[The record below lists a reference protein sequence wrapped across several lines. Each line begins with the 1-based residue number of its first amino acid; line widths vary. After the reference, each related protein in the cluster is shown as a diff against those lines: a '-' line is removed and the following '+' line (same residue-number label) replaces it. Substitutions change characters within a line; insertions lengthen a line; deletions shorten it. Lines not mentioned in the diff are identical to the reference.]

1 MAYKLLEQVNNP
13 GDLKKLPEDLLP
25 QLCGETREF
34 LLDHVSRTGGHLGS
48 NLGVVELTVGIH
60 RVFDAPVDK
69 IIFDVGHQCYTH
81 KLLTGRREQF
91 NTLRQQDGLS
101 GFLRPEESEY
111 DCVVS
116 GHSSCSVSAA
126 LGFARARTLRQEK
139 SHVVCVIGDGAL
151 TGGMAYEAMN
161 DAGQSGEPMIL
172 VVNDNEMSINRNV
185 GALAARLTRMRS
197 KSNYLALKWKVKK
210 LLQPLPGGEGL
221 IAAVSTAKQRI
232 RAMILKETIF
242 ELLGFKYLGP
252 ADGNDV
258 SAVVRMLNE
267 AKTANC
273 PVVVHFKT
281 RKGMGYVPAERNP
294 EAFHGV
300 GAFDLK
306 TGAPKKAKGT
316 DFSAVFGS
324 ELCRI
329 AERDQ
334 RICAVSA
341 AMVSGTGLSEFD
353 LKYPARMFDVGI
365 AEEHAVTMASG
376 LAGGGML
383 PVCALYSTFLQRG
396 YDQLL
401 HDVTLA
407 KRHVVFGVDRA
418 GLVGADGMTHQGTF
432 DLNLLRSLPGFTVLE
447 PASFAELRAAL
458 DQAIYHTEGPV
469 AIRYPRGA
477 EGRYKDC
484 RFDTASTLLR
494 AGSDLCIVTYGVL
507 INQALN
513 AAEALERAGISAG
526 VLKLNR
532 LDGLP
537 ELPELPGKLIFVEDC
552 AGGALGP
559 AYAAAIKDKEVRLL
573 NLGSGLVPEGTVDQ
587 QMHRFGIDADAI
599 ENTAKE
605 MIGHG

>member
-13 GDLKKLPEDLLP
+13 GDLKKLPEDCLP
-25 QLCGETREF
+25 QLCAEARQY
-34 LLDHVSRTGGHLGS
+34 LLERVSETGGHLGS

-60 RVFDAPVDK
+60 RVFDAPRDK

-81 KLLTGRREQF
+81 KLLTGRRDQF
-91 NTLRQQDGLS
+91 RTLRQQDGLS

-126 LGFARARTLRQEK
+126 LGFARARTLRNEDSQ
-139 SHVVCVIGDGAL
+139 VVCVIGDGAL

-185 GALAARLTRMRS
+185 GALAKRLTRMRS

-210 LLQPLPGGEGL
+210 LLRPLPGGERL
-221 IAAVSTAKQRI
+221 IAEVSSVKYRL

-258 SAVVRMLNE
+258 SAVIRMLNE
-267 AKTANC
+267 AKAAKC

-281 RKGMGYVPAERNP
+281 RKGCGYAPAEAQP

-300 GAFDLK
+300 GPFDLESSK
-306 TGAPKKAKGT
+306 PLKQKKT
-316 DFSAVFGS
+316 DFSAVFGR
-324 ELCRI
+324 ELCRL
-329 AERDQ
+329 AQQDE

-353 LKYPARMFDVGI
+353 KQFPTRMFDVGI

-396 YDQLL
+396 FDQML
-401 HDVTLA
+401 HDVALA

-432 DLNLLRSLPGFTVLE
+432 DLGLLRSLPGFTILA
-447 PASFAELRAAL
+447 PSSFAELRAAL
-458 DQAIYHTEGPV
+458 EQALYHTAGPV
-469 AIRYPRGA
+469 AIRYPRGG
-477 EGRYKDC
+477 EGAYTDC
-484 RFDTASTLLR
+484 RFDGDWAELMQ
-494 AGSDLCIVTYGVL
+494 GDDLCIVTWGVL
-507 INQALN
+507 VNQALK
-513 AAEALERAGISAG
+513 AAELLQADGISVG

-532 LDGLP
+532 LHGLP
-537 ELPELPGKLIFVEDC
+537 QLPQLPGKLIIAEEC
-552 AGGALGP
+552 AAGALGA
-559 AYAAAIKDKEVRLL
+559 AYRAAMPEKEIKLL
-573 NLGSGLVPEGTVDQ
+573 DLGDGVVPEGTVDQ
-587 QMHRFGIDADAI
+587 QMRRFGIDAEAI
-599 ENTAKE
+599 IKNAKE
-605 MIGHG
+605 MMLHG

>member
-13 GDLKKLPEDLLP
+13 GDLKKLPEDCLP
-25 QLCGETREF
+25 QLCAEARQY
-34 LLDHVSRTGGHLGS
+34 LLERVSETGGHLGS

-60 RVFDAPVDK
+60 RVFDAPRDK

-81 KLLTGRREQF
+81 KLLTGRRDQF
-91 NTLRQQDGLS
+91 RTLRQQDGLS

-126 LGFARARTLRQEK
+126 LGFARARTLRNEDSQ
-139 SHVVCVIGDGAL
+139 VVCVIGDGAL

-185 GALAARLTRMRS
+185 GALAKRLTRMRS

-210 LLQPLPGGEGL
+210 LLRPLPGGERL
-221 IAAVSTAKQRI
+221 IAGVSSVKYRL

-258 SAVVRMLNE
+258 SAVIRMLNE
-267 AKTANC
+267 AKAAKC

-281 RKGMGYVPAERNP
+281 RKGCGYAPAEAQP

-300 GAFDLK
+300 GPFDLESGK
-306 TGAPKKAKGT
+306 PLKQKKT
-316 DFSAVFGS
+316 DFSAVFGR
-324 ELCRI
+324 ELCRL
-329 AERDQ
+329 AQRDE

-353 LKYPARMFDVGI
+353 KQFPTRMFDVGI

-396 YDQLL
+396 FDQML
-401 HDVTLA
+401 HDVALA

-432 DLNLLRSLPGFTVLE
+432 DLGLLRSLPGFTILA
-447 PASFAELRAAL
+447 PSSFAELRAAL
-458 DQAIYHTEGPV
+458 EQALYHTAGPV
-469 AIRYPRGA
+469 AIRYPRGG
-477 EGRYKDC
+477 EGAYTDC
-484 RFDTASTLLR
+484 RFDGDWAELMQ
-494 AGSDLCIVTYGVL
+494 GDDLCIVTWGVL
-507 INQALN
+507 VNQALK
-513 AAEALERAGISAG
+513 AAELLQADGISVG

-532 LDGLP
+532 LHGLP
-537 ELPELPGKLIFVEDC
+537 QLPQLPGKLIIAEEC
-552 AGGALGP
+552 AAGALGA
-559 AYAAAIKDKEVRLL
+559 AYRAAMPEKEIKLL
-573 NLGSGLVPEGTVDQ
+573 DLGDGVVPEGTVDQ
-587 QMHRFGIDADAI
+587 QMRRFGIDAEAI
-599 ENTAKE
+599 IKTAKE
-605 MIGHG
+605 MMLHG

>member
-13 GDLKKLPEDLLP
+13 GDLKKLPEDCLP
-25 QLCGETREF
+25 QLCAEARQY
-34 LLDHVSRTGGHLGS
+34 LLERVSETGGHLGS

-60 RVFDAPVDK
+60 RVFDAPRDK

-81 KLLTGRREQF
+81 KLLTGRRDQF
-91 NTLRQQDGLS
+91 RTLRQQDGLS

-126 LGFARARTLRQEK
+126 LGFARARTLRNEDSQ
-139 SHVVCVIGDGAL
+139 VVCVIGDGAL

-185 GALAARLTRMRS
+185 GALAKRLTRMRS

-210 LLQPLPGGEGL
+210 LLRPLPGGERL
-221 IAAVSTAKQRI
+221 IAGVSSVKYRL

-258 SAVVRMLNE
+258 SAVIRMLNE
-267 AKTANC
+267 AKAAKC

-281 RKGMGYVPAERNP
+281 RKGCGYAPAEAQP

-300 GAFDLK
+300 GPFDLESSK
-306 TGAPKKAKGT
+306 PLKQKKT
-316 DFSAVFGS
+316 DFSAVFGR
-324 ELCRI
+324 ELCRL
-329 AERDQ
+329 AQQDE

-341 AMVSGTGLSEFD
+341 AMVSGTGLSEFN
-353 LKYPARMFDVGI
+353 KQFPTRMFDVGI

-396 YDQLL
+396 FDQML
-401 HDVTLA
+401 HDVALA

-432 DLNLLRSLPGFTVLE
+432 DLGLLRSLPGFTILA
-447 PASFAELRAAL
+447 PSSFAELRAAL
-458 DQAIYHTEGPV
+458 EHALYHTAGPV
-469 AIRYPRGA
+469 AIRYPRGG
-477 EGRYKDC
+477 EGAYTDC
-484 RFDTASTLLR
+484 RFDGDWAELMQ
-494 AGSDLCIVTYGVL
+494 GDDLCIVTWGVL
-507 INQALN
+507 VNQALK
-513 AAEALERAGISAG
+513 AAELLQADGISVG

-532 LDGLP
+532 LHGLP
-537 ELPELPGKLIFVEDC
+537 QLPQLPGKLIIAEEC
-552 AGGALGP
+552 AAGALGA
-559 AYAAAIKDKEVRLL
+559 AYRAAMPEKEIKLL
-573 NLGSGLVPEGTVDQ
+573 DLGDGVVPEGTVDQ
-587 QMHRFGIDADAI
+587 QMRRFGIDAEAI
-599 ENTAKE
+599 IKTAKE
-605 MIGHG
+605 MMLHG

>member
-13 GDLKKLPEDLLP
+13 GDLKKLPEDQLP
-25 QLCGETREF
+25 QLCGEARQF
-34 LLDHVSRTGGHLGS
+34 LLEHVSRTGGHLGS

-60 RVFDAPVDK
+60 RVFNAPDDK

-91 NTLRQQDGLS
+91 DVLRQQDGLS

-111 DCVVS
+111 DCVVT

-139 SHVVCVIGDGAL
+139 NHVVCVIGDGAL

-267 AKTANC
+267 AKTADC

-281 RKGMGYVPAERNP
+281 RKGMGYIPAEQNP

-300 GAFDLK
+300 GAFDLE

-353 LKYPARMFDVGI
+353 QKYPARMFDVGI

-407 KRHVVFGVDRA
+407 NRHVVFCVDRA

-458 DQAIYHTEGPV
+458 DQAIYHTNGPV

-484 RFDTASTLLR
+484 RFDTAGTLLR
-494 AGSDLCIVTYGVL
+494 AGRDLCIVTYGVL

-537 ELPELPGKLIFVEDC
+537 ELPELPDKLIVVEDC